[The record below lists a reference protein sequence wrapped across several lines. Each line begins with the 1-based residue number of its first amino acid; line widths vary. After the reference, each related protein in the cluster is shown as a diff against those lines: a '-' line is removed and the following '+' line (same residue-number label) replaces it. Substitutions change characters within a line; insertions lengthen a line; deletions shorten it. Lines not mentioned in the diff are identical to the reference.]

1 LSTIQNLIDRS
12 LDVDF
17 ASTRSADAQRFI
29 QHAIGKIYRKTAL
42 ARGDYATPIATAVG
56 VPSTSTAALDRAVK
70 VATIIDDLGNPLD
83 AARPV
88 RRDAAPEATAGSRG
102 RPSSFAI
109 GGLGDGSEPVGV
121 LWWPIP
127 DRIYT
132 FTLMGR
138 FEPPIADLD
147 VTDRGAAAVRLRD
160 LPVYYARAELF
171 DLEDDDAGTAR
182 WRNKWTAG
190 LRELAGDLNVRVDLN
205 RRVPGTWAGTS
216 AGGPQFHR
224 AGLF

>member
-17 ASTRSADAQRFI
+17 ASSRSADAQRFI
-29 QHAIGKIYRKTAL
+29 QQAIGKIYRQTSL
-42 ARGDYATPIATAVG
+42 ARGDYATSIATAVG
-56 VPSTSTAALDRAVK
+56 VPSTSTATLDRAVK
-70 VATIIDDLGNPLD
+70 VASIIDDLGNPLTPMD
-83 AARPV
+83 RFDV
-88 RRDAAPEATAGSRG
+88 TQLQKTAGSTG

-147 VTDRGAAAVRLRD
+147 VTDPVPLPFDYED